1 MMVQVQYFPYFQPI
15 IDINRMA
22 IMGYEALARTRDKN
36 DRVASIGA
44 LFSDPDFDRRE
55 LLTIDR
61 SVREQALAYFAKS
74 QHDVFL
80 SLNLSPEWMDH
91 IGDDTP
97 VPTIAMTHKWGVDP
111 SRILIEFV
119 EGAGNNDNMQ
129 KLLARYRA
137 EGMRIAIDDF
147 GAGSSHLDRI
157 IALEPDIIKLDMNL
171 FKRAMAGG
179 ISQEVVQSIAH
190 LARRT
195 GSELLCEGVETE
207 QEFYFAL
214 ECGARYVQGYFFWPA
229 LPEFIDPDS
238 PKEII
243 RLLLEGFVKRNLN
256 REKQLMQYMQE
267 MEHYFLSVQSALKDT
282 ELNYNSLHQAPH
294 GFARVFVCRHN
305 GIQISPN
312 YELSHHAEDQCIWQV
327 DDSNRGSNWSMRPY
341 FYQALAAKEL
351 QHKNQ
356 VASQPYR
363 DVRSGRMCQTIG
375 KVLSNDRILFAA
387 ILCLDD
393 DDSDRQGNGFYRR

>member
-1 MMVQVQYFPYFQPI
+1 MMTKVQYFPYFQPI

-22 IMGYEALARTRDKN
+22 IVGYEALARTRDKD
-36 DRVASIGA
+36 DRAVSIGA
-44 LFSDPDFDRRE
+44 LFSDPDFNRRE

-97 VPTIAMTHKWGVDP
+97 VPTIAMTQKWKVDP
-111 SRILIEFV
+111 GRILIEFV
-119 EGAGNNDNMQ
+119 EGAGDNDNMQ

-137 EGMRIAIDDF
+137 AGMCIAIDDF

-179 ISQEVVQSIAH
+179 VSQEVVQSIAH

-243 RLLLEGFVKRNLN
+243 RLLLEGFVKRNLD
-256 REKQLMQYMQE
+256 REKKLMQYMQE
-267 MEHYFLSVQSALKDT
+267 MEHYFLSVQTALNDI
-282 ELNYNSLHQAPH
+282 ELNYNSLHQAPQ
-294 GFARVFVCRHN
+294 GFARVFICRYD

-312 YELSHHAEDQCIWQV
+312 YELSHHPEEQPIWQV
-327 DDSNRGSNWSMRPY
+327 DDNNRGANWSMRPY

-363 DVRSGRMCQTIG
+363 DVRSGRMRQTIG
-375 KVLSNDRILFAA
+375 KVLSNNRILFAD
-387 ILCLDD
+387 ILCFGEEDK
-393 DDSDRQGNGFYRR
+393 DSHGNTFYLR